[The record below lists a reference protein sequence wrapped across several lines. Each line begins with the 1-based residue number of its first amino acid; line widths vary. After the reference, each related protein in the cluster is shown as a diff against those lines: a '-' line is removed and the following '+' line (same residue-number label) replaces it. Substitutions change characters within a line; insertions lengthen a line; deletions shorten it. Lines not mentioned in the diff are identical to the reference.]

1 MEQQQQNSQGPM
13 QQVPNSNQKMPYFND
28 TQVSQSILDVHSKTS
43 HNLREVIILDPETG
57 QQTKMLELM
66 PTEYHEL
73 LTEDV
78 STAFGDLVDQSVART
93 LENVCSMIKSYA
105 DSEKTEVIV
114 KDPKTGQD
122 KIIIETIDLSPAYNL
137 VADYHN
143 SMMVSSKMLG
153 QGARTAK
160 SMYVESVEKGTYETR
175 EPRRK
180 KFLGLL

>member
-13 QQVPNSNQKMPYFND
+13 QQVPRSDQKAPWFND
-28 TQVSQSILDVHSKTS
+28 PQVSQSILNVHSKTS
-43 HNLREVIILDPETG
+43 HNLKEVIVTDEAG
-57 QQTKMLELM
+57 QQAKMLELM

-78 STAFGDLVDQSVART
+78 STAFLDDIDQSVART

-105 DSEKTEVIV
+105 DSETM
-114 KDPKTGQD
+114 
-122 KIIIETIDLSPAYNL
+122 DLSSAYNL

-143 SMMVSSKMLG
+143 SLMVSSKAKG

-160 SMYVESVEKGTYETR
+160 SQYAESTEKGTYETR

-180 KFLGLL
+180 KFLGLF